1 MEENAD
7 RLDEKEKR
15 FSVAAVLGLMLMVGA
30 AFIGGP
36 LGIAASVIGGTM
48 FGYAMCTAF
57 CSDKGD
63 ACTLRTCWQ
72 ERDGTD
78 TPAEPEQAIILYPHA
93 TKSVGKWLERV
104 ERAAE
109 GEAAK
114 RGR

>member
-7 RLDEKEKR
+7 RLDDKEKW
-15 FSVAAVLGLMLMVGA
+15 FSAAAVLGLMLMVGA

-36 LGIAASVIGGTM
+36 LGIAAAVIGGTV

-57 CSDKGD
+57 YPDKGA
-63 ACTLRTCWQ
+63 ACTLRTCRP

-78 TPAEPEQAIILYPHA
+78 TPAEPEQAIFLYPHA
-93 TKSVGKWLERV
+93 TESVPKWLERV